1 MGWGRIERKRTI
13 GWYLQEV
20 WEGIFLFKIFF
31 GSTVVVC
38 KCCDAWWLNCR
49 HRYMRNLL
57 THSTCGPCFH
67 FSYFERTWPR
77 HFFIF
82 FSRTLPGCAAGPPCP
97 PRLPAQMVSGY
108 KDQVQ
113 PSLPR
118 PLLLSPPPG
127 QPRSG
132 DELPGG
138 SNIPTIL
145 CAYCLARV
153 GLHWRLNSNQAS
165 FCGWPR
171 DKVTVAWDFRF
182 SKSDMVRTSEISST
196 SKIKIISLLD
206 SKLIY
211 TEQSQTLFFCLRSG

>member
-1 MGWGRIERKRTI
+1 MAELPPQLHAKPVNA
-13 GWYLQEV
+13 Q
-20 WEGIFLFKIFF
+20 
-31 GSTVVVC
+31 
-38 KCCDAWWLNCR
+38 
-49 HRYMRNLL
+49 YMRAVFSLFLL
-57 THSTCGPCFH
+57 WAHMAPSLL
-67 FSYFERTWPR
+67 Y
-77 HFFIF
+77 F

-138 SNIPTIL
+138 SNISTIL

-182 SKSDMVRTSEISST
+182 SKSDMVRTSGISST
-196 SKIKIISLLD
+196 SKIKIISPPR
-206 SKLIY
+206 
-211 TEQSQTLFFCLRSG
+211 QQTDLYWTVPNTFFCFRSG